1 MKRRQRSK
9 YILQFHC
16 VMQKG
21 NLEEIYSTLFDRI
34 IKGKIPSET
43 WLREDE
49 LAEEFRVSRTPIREV
64 LRLLEQDD
72 LIEIIPK
79 RGAKVYPFT
88 VDDLEDIFEIRRVLE
103 GLALEYAVPSLSIH
117 KILEIKD
124 LVEDTKHIEDNVQLA
139 EVDATLHRYF
149 IESSNRRRL
158 INMLSELS
166 RLLSSFRELGF
177 LEKEVRERTYEEHVE
192 LIDALYT
199 RDVDRAKRALELH
212 IRNSKIR
219 VLQNIYHR
227 VK

>member
-1 MKRRQRSK
+1 M
-9 YILQFHC
+9 
-16 VMQKG
+16 MQKG
-21 NLEEIYSTLFDRI
+21 KLEEIYSTLFDRI
-34 IKGKIPSET
+34 IKGKIPPET
-43 WLREDE
+43 RLREDE

-79 RGAKVYPFT
+79 RGATVYPFT
-88 VDDLEDIFEIRRVLE
+88 VDDVEDIFEIRRVLE
-103 GLALEYAVPSLSIH
+103 VLALEYAVPSLSIQ
-117 KILEIKD
+117 KILELKD
-124 LVEDTKHIEDNVQLA
+124 LVEKTEDTEDNVKLA
-139 EVDATLHRYF
+139 EVDSAVHSYF

-177 LEKEVRERTYEEHVE
+177 LEKEVRERTYEEHIE

-199 RDVDRAKRALELH
+199 RDVDRAKNALELH